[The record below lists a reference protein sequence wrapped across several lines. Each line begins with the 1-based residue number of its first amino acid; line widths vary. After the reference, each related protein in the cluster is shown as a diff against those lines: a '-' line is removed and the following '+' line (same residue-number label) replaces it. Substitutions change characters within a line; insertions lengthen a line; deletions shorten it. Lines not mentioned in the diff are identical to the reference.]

1 MVTEPCFVLHAEMRM
16 IVQLGPAR
24 LQDQALLAAAT
35 PLLSWGEGST
45 GSVLKDLTDTLVGLG
60 RALDVLLGT
69 DLVLDLSG
77 LCIVWVVGSCLI
89 ERVKTHLLLGNGSLR
104 GLVKFLDGLLIVS
117 KILLTSNEDDGK
129 ALAEMQDL
137 GDPL

>member
-1 MVTEPCFVLHAEMRM
+1 
-16 IVQLGPAR
+16 
-24 LQDQALLAAAT
+24 
-35 PLLSWGEGST
+35 
-45 GSVLKDLTDTLVGLG
+45 
-60 RALDVLLGT
+60 
-69 DLVLDLSG
+69 
-77 LCIVWVVGSCLI
+77 LI

>member
-1 MVTEPCFVLHAEMRM
+1 
-16 IVQLGPAR
+16 
-24 LQDQALLAAAT
+24 
-35 PLLSWGEGST
+35 
-45 GSVLKDLTDTLVGLG
+45 
-60 RALDVLLGT
+60 
-69 DLVLDLSG
+69 
-77 LCIVWVVGSCLI
+77 VGSCLI